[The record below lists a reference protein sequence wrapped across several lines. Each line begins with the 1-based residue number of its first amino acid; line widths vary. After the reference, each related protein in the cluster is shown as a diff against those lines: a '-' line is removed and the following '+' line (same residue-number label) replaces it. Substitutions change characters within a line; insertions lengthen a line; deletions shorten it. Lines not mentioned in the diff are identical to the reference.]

1 MSEPALD
8 LQIPASEN
16 APAIARGAAAA
27 LDGTLGTAHED
38 TVLLISELVTN
49 AVRHSAAR
57 DGDPVA
63 VRVRVRGGRVRVA
76 VRDPGP
82 GFAPEPGALDGP
94 PPEGYDGGWGLRLV
108 EMLSCEWGVEPE
120 LGGVT
125 VWFELDTAPLQ
136 D

>member
-8 LQIPASEN
+8 LRIPASEH
-16 APAIARGAAAA
+16 APAIARDAAAA

-82 GFAPEPGALDGP
+82 GFAVAPGALEGP
-94 PPEGYDGGWGLRLV
+94 PPEDYDGGWGLRLV
-108 EMLSCEWGVEPE
+108 EMLSREWGVEPE